1 MLRKAITNPLI
12 TSTRRFLSVKV
23 GDKVPISYLK
33 GILIRILLLHNL
45 YSVFITITIVFFIF
59 LFIYLFIYYYCVD
72 QKDPI
77 IKDDKEYP
85 DWIYSLHIK
94 GADKL
99 TLINKLN
106 TNENDLTMEEVR
118 RLKRLITLDGIRE
131 ANTLKGASDSG
142 M

>member
-1 MLRKAITNPLI
+1 MLRKAITNPVF

-33 GILIRILLLHNL
+33 GILIRISLLYNLIILYYYYYYYYCFLHYH
-45 YSVFITITIVFFIF
+45 YSFI
-59 LFIYLFIYYYCVD
+59 YYCVD

>member
-1 MLRKAITNPLI
+1 MLRKAITNPVF

-45 YSVFITITIVFFIF
+45 FLITITNTILLLFFFKF
-59 LFIYLFIYYYCVD
+59 LFIYYCCVD